1 MGCELL
7 GEGYPGP
14 SGHSL
19 HEQRKALLW
28 HHWNSG
34 AILGEVEG
42 L

>member
-7 GEGYPGP
+7 GEGCPGP